1 LEESLQRSSQERLKP
16 DRGSPNFRGDKV
28 EAKKDYDESFDEE
41 DDDAPRRK
49 RRPTLRPQRE
59 NAKRGNDAP
68 YDEEYDRSFKDERED
83 SPRRRSRVRSAAERS
98 QGQNSR
104 KVETSSEQDYDEPFE
119 D

>member
-1 LEESLQRSSQERLKP
+1 M
-16 DRGSPNFRGDKV
+16 
-28 EAKKDYDESFDEE
+28 
-41 DDDAPRRK
+41 
-49 RRPTLRPQRE
+49 RPQRE